1 MIKGKQGRFRQN
13 LLGKR
18 VDYSGR
24 SVIVCGPYLKL
35 HQCGL
40 PKIVEKDF
48 IYYYIIAIKWGE
60 STHFLGRNDPV
71 PSHFVLVFVKQT
83 QAYIY
88 IRLIASGIDKIHN
101 CTKCLK

>member
-24 SVIVCGPYLKL
+24 SVIVVGPYLKL

-40 PKIVEKDF
+40 PKKMALELFKPF
-48 IYYYIIAIKWGE
+48 IYAKFEARGLATTIK
-60 STHFLGRNDPV
+60 
-71 PSHFVLVFVKQT
+71 
-83 QAYIY
+83 A
-88 IRLIASGIDKIHN
+88 
-101 CTKCLK
+101 